1 MTLVLASG
9 LGEMNSFLWVVAG
22 MILLL
27 ALVPLLGWA
36 MMRMGSMGHKA
47 WEDHKNEIDAKF
59 YAPRFEEQ
67 RRSQV
72 PDANAMAQRG
82 RYDMQV
88 EDMLRGQLFQEARQ
102 LCMEHL
108 ANEFLGQS
116 QREMYERYVRV
127 IDEQLID
134 KRDS

>member
-1 MTLVLASG
+1 
-9 LGEMNSFLWVVAG
+9 
-22 MILLL
+22 
-27 ALVPLLGWA
+27 
-36 MMRMGSMGHKA
+36 MGSISLYFILAIMLCCTPIVVWLVWRGTKFGHRK
-47 WEDHKNEIDAKF
+47 WEEHRNAVDAKF
-59 YAPRFEEQ
+59 YAPRIEEQ

-72 PDANAMAQRG
+72 PDPSAMAQRG

-88 EDMLRGQLFQEARQ
+88 EEMLRGQLYPEARQ

-134 KRDS
+134 QRDS